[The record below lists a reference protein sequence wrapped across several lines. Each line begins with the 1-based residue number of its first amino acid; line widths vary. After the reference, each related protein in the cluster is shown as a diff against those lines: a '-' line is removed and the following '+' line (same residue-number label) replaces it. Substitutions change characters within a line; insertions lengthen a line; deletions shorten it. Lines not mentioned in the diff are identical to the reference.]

1 MIDTTTVSHAE
12 LADARLTMAL
22 KAGGVGTW
30 QWNRLTDELDWDP
43 ALEAIFGLEP
53 GTFGGTFDVWVS
65 LIHPDDQDH
74 VLTAVATSLERG
86 DEHEVEHRII
96 RPDGEV
102 RWLHCRGEGL
112 VDDEGAVVGMHGV
125 AVDLTERR
133 AAEADRDRLLAAH
146 KAARD
151 RLAFLAE
158 ASAVLSRSLNTSAT
172 MTELAE
178 LTVPR
183 LGDWCVVESLEQGE
197 LRLVAASHHDPAKL
211 DDVRRWHAQSPLSF
225 ARGPGDV
232 VRTGEPELIT
242 DIDDAV
248 LQATARDDEHLQL
261 LRSLRFRSAA
271 MVPLMARGTVLGA
284 LTLIHDADSDRRHTS
299 DDLALAEELAHRAGV
314 ALDNARL
321 FQERATVASV
331 LQRALLPPELPRVP
345 GAEIAARHQ
354 PGAEMVIGGDFYDV
368 FENADGSWT
377 VLIGDVCGKDT
388 TAASLT
394 ALARH
399 SARAAVTHDSD
410 PRAVL
415 DVMNQ
420 AFRQHGSSEQ
430 FCTAVCARLHPGQGR
445 ADFDIAVAG
454 HPPPL
459 LLRGDGSTEAIEATG
474 PLVGLF
480 DDATFSSQ
488 SVSVGAGETLTLYT
502 DGVTEARRD
511 EELFGGERLAAAL
524 GQRPAL
530 EADVLADAVL
540 RAVAAFDNGDRRDD
554 VAVVTVQVPATEA
567 AEDDGHAHRP

>member
-1 MIDTTTVSHAE
+1 MIDTVVNPTD

-22 KAGGVGTW
+22 RAGGVGTW
-30 QWNRLTDELDWDP
+30 QWNRVTDELAWDP
-43 ALEAIFGLEP
+43 ALEEIFGLEP
-53 GTFGGTFDVWVS
+53 GTFGGTFDDWVAF
-65 LIHPDDQDH
+65 IHPDDQDH
-74 VLTAVATSLERG
+74 VLTVVAASLERG
-86 DEHEVEHRII
+86 DEHEVEHRIV

-112 VDDEGAVVGMHGV
+112 VDDGGAVVGMHGV

-133 AAEADRDRLLAAH
+133 AAEAERDRLLAAH

-158 ASAVLSRSLNTSAT
+158 ASAVLSRSLNTNAA

-178 LTVPR
+178 LAVPR
-183 LGDWCVVESLEQGE
+183 LGDWCAVDILDHGE
-197 LRLVAASHHDPAKL
+197 LQLVAASHHDPAKL
-211 DDVRRWHAQSPLSF
+211 DEVRRWRAHNPLSF
-225 ARGPGDV
+225 AHGPGEV
-232 VRTGEPELIT
+232 VRAGKSELIT

-248 LQATARDDEHLQL
+248 LQAAARDEEHLRL
-261 LRSLRFRSAA
+261 LRSLRFRSAVI
-271 MVPLMARGTVLGA
+271 VPLVARGAVLGA
-284 LTLIHDADSDRRHTS
+284 LTLIHDADSDRRHTA

-321 FQERATVASV
+321 FQDRAAVASV
-331 LQRALLPPELPRVP
+331 LQRALLPPELPPVP
-345 GAEIAARHQ
+345 GVEIAARHQ

-399 SARAAVTHDSD
+399 SARAAVTRDSD

-415 DVMNQ
+415 HVMNE

-430 FCTAVCARLHPGQGR
+430 FCTAVCARLHPGSDAAGL
-445 ADFDIAVAG
+445 DVAVAG

-459 LLRGDGSTEAIEATG
+459 LLRADGSTEAIQAAG
-474 PLVGLF
+474 SLVGLF
-480 DDATFSSQ
+480 DDAAFSVQ
-488 SVSVGAGETLTLYT
+488 SVWLAAGETLALYT
-502 DGVTEARRD
+502 DGVTEARRG
-511 EELFGGERLAAAL
+511 EELFGSERLAAAL
-524 GQRPAL
+524 SQGRAL
-530 EADVLADAVL
+530 EADVLADEVL

-554 VAVVTVQVPATEA
+554 VAIVTVQVPA
-567 AEDDGHAHRP
+567 